1 MRAVLILWDLSTG
14 SRVTFEELR
23 DYLRNESIARFS
35 AMPGLRQ
42 KTWIS
47 NPGTGLWGA
56 MYLFDKAEQAQE
68 LVSHIATGRVAQL
81 TGLAPAIVEQFD
93 VEAVTEGQHA
103 GDDLLAVGLAREGEG
118 A

>member
-1 MRAVLILWDLSTG
+1 MRAILVLWNLSSG
-14 SRVTFEELR
+14 SNATFEQLR

-47 NPGTGLWGA
+47 NPETGLWGA
-56 MYLFDKAEQAQE
+56 MYLFETAEQARE
-68 LVSHIATGRVAQL
+68 LASHISTGRVAQL
-81 TGLAPAIVEQFD
+81 TGLAPATIEQFD

-103 GDDLLAVGLAREGEG
+103 GADLLTVGLAR
-118 A
+118 